1 MTKEI
6 DVMAVVSAE
15 LPLDEKQEKSKPHR
29 WQPGESGNPKGRP
42 KKGYSIS
49 EMMKELL
56 ESDPE
61 KKRALVE
68 AILAKAM
75 TGDVAA
81 MKAIWNYMDGM
92 PLQATDVTSQGEKV
106 SGFIYLPEK
115 KPEGDGADAS

>member
-1 MTKEI
+1 
-6 DVMAVVSAE
+6 
-15 LPLDEKQEKSKPHR
+15 
-29 WQPGESGNPKGRP
+29 
-42 KKGYSIS
+42 
-49 EMMKELL
+49 MMKELL